1 MRHLKA
7 TKKLGRDREHR
18 NAMLSNMMVSFFE
31 RGRITTTLAK
41 AKELRRLS
49 EKIITRAKVNN
60 LHNKR
65 IVLRKLKNRDVVAK
79 LFDTIAPAYKDVHGG
94 YTRIL
99 KLGKR
104 MGDGAEMSII
114 ELVAPEVKSKGEST
128 KKEPAKKVKTEK
140 PKTKKSVASKGKV
153 PASGEESKK

>member
-7 TKKLGRDREHR
+7 TKKLGRDKEHR
-18 NAMLSNMMVSFFE
+18 NAMFANMMVSFFE
-31 RGRITTTLAK
+31 QGIITTTLAK

-49 EKIITRAKVNN
+49 EKIITRAKVNT

-65 IVLRKLKNRDVVAK
+65 IVLRRLKNRDVVAK
-79 LFDTIAPAYKDVHGG
+79 LFDTIAPVYKDVHGG

-99 KLGKR
+99 RLGKR

-114 ELVAPEVKSKGEST
+114 ELVTPKDQLKGDGA
-128 KKEPAKKVKTEK
+128 KKEPVQKVKAQK
-140 PKTKKSVASKGKV
+140 QKTRKAVASKGKV
-153 PASGEESKK
+153 PASGEDLKK

>member
-1 MRHLKA
+1 MRHLNA
-7 TKKLGRDREHR
+7 TKKLGRDKEHR
-18 NAMLSNMMVSFFE
+18 NAMFSNMMVSFFE
-31 RGRITTTLAK
+31 QGRITTTLAK

-49 EKIITRAKVNN
+49 EKIITRAKVNT

-65 IVLRKLKNRDVVAK
+65 IVLRRLKNRDVVAK
-79 LFDTIAPAYKDVHGG
+79 LFDTIAPVYKDVHGG

-114 ELVAPEVKSKGEST
+114 ELVTPEVQLKGEGT
-128 KKEPAKKVKTEK
+128 KKEPVQKVKAKKQKTRKAE
-140 PKTKKSVASKGKV
+140 A
-153 PASGEESKK
+153 